1 MSRSGPAFGLAIA
14 VAAIIGVGCGGGG
27 SDEDQVRDVVT
38 SFVEAGKNRDAEE
51 ACSLLAS
58 DQVKVVE
65 RLGHGAG
72 CEQVLGGILA
82 KAQVSGTDLKIED
95 VRVEGDRATVDA
107 TVKRV
112 RRFAARREHS
122 PRQGRR
128 RVEAG
133 KRRALSG

>member
-1 MSRSGPAFGLAIA
+1 MGRRAIRVGLAIA
-14 VAAIIGVGCGGGG
+14 LAAALVTGCGGAG

-38 SFVEAGKNRDAEE
+38 SFVEAGKDRDAEE

-58 DQVKVVE
+58 DQVKAVE
-65 RLGHGAG
+65 RLGGGAD

-107 TVKRV
+107 TVK
-112 RRFAARREHS
+112 ASGAS
-122 PRQGRR
+122 PRAESILLIKEDG
-128 RVEAG
+128 EWKLANAG
-133 KRRALSG
+133 L

>member
-1 MSRSGPAFGLAIA
+1 MRRGPSKIGLAIA

-65 RLGHGAG
+65 RLGHGAD

-107 TVKRV
+107 TVK
-112 RRFAARREHS
+112 ASGAS
-122 PRQGRR
+122 PRAESILLIKEDG
-128 RVEAG
+128 EWKLANAG
-133 KRRALSG
+133 L